1 MFETPGFNLLVGA
14 FLAGIVGLVTGFF
27 ARRIENASRRRRMAR
42 AIFTEM
48 IQALTQMMSVV
59 DYIDRFSRFRDPK
72 ISSIP
77 TEIIRMMRPLDRNI
91 LHALGQDLGHLSSYA
106 LNSAIA
112 FDGTMETESRRMR
125 EPDFDKPDSRITA
138 QELRNRIC
146 RSLSLV
152 ADNAEVVAGDAY
164 GRQKKM
170 HGEDRLRIDRAREIA
185 QTGDPMP
192 GDNKPT

>member
-1 MFETPGFNLLVGA
+1 MFETPGFNLLAGA

-27 ARRIENASRRRRMAR
+27 ARRIENAARRQRVAS

-48 IQALTQMMSVV
+48 MQVLEYLILVV
-59 DYIDRFSRFRDPK
+59 DQIDRMCRYRDPTMTM
-72 ISSIP
+72 IP

-125 EPDFDKPDSRITA
+125 EPDFDKPDSRITT

-170 HGEDRLRIDRAREIA
+170 HGEDRLRIDRARELA
-185 QTGDPMP
+185 KTADPMP
-192 GDNKPT
+192 GDDKST